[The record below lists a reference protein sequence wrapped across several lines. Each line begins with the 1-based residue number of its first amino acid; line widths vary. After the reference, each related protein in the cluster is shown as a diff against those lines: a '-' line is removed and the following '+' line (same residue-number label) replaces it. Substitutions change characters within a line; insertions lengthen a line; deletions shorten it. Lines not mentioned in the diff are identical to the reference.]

1 VVACSFPAI
10 RRVNGSSS
18 DGLLAHALHGAGFG
32 VLFQKGLIMVIDHP
46 VLVSKFQAAV
56 QDDSQIVPCLKYALS
71 GEGVTVKSV
80 MALFFRILKAQ
91 GRGEGMSL
99 KSRWQ
104 VFRDYCADAGIVLP
118 EAAGVKSD
126 DDFLASFGK
135 ASKVG

>member
-1 VVACSFPAI
+1 MVCWPMPCMVQDLGYSFK
-10 RRVNGSSS
+10 
-18 DGLLAHALHGAGFG
+18 
-32 VLFQKGLIMVIDHP
+32 KGLIMVIDHP

-56 QDDSQIVPCLKYALS
+56 RDEDQIVPCLKYALS
-71 GEGVTVKSV
+71 GEGITVKSV

-99 KSRWQ
+99 KARWQ

-118 EAAGVKSD
+118 EATAVKSD

-135 ASKVG
+135 ASKAG